1 MRQLGFA
8 DASLTARGADM
19 GVDVHAT
26 GAVAQVK
33 FHGTKTGRPDVQAL
47 YGAATAEQATPLF
60 YATGYTLQAI
70 TYANA
75 TGIALFTYTRTGDIT
90 AVTRSAHDL
99 ARRSPS
105 TSPKAGYFQRAR
117 ADRYRQEAERI
128 RSTVASLT
136 ARMDK
141 RTQSRSAAKR
151 NAAGQAAE
159 ALLLATR
166 SLDSMEFLPPHDRRR
181 EDFMK
186 AARDATKMAK
196 TFL

>member
-1 MRQLGFA
+1 
-8 DASLTARGADM
+8 M
-19 GVDVHAT
+19 GVDVHAA

-47 YGAATAEQATPLF
+47 YGAATAERATPLF

-70 TYANA
+70 NYANA
-75 TGIALFTYTRTGDIT
+75 TDIALFTYTPAGHIT
-90 AVTRSAHDL
+90 AVSRSAHDL

-105 TSPKAGYFQRAR
+105 ATSRAGFFQRAR

-136 ARMDK
+136 ALMHK

-151 NAAGQAAE
+151 NAAGQAAQ
-159 ALLLATR
+159 ALLIATR

-186 AARDATKMAK
+186 AARDAVKMAK
-196 TFL
+196 KWL